1 VQVHVLGT
9 YLPFAFILVVS
20 TLVIQVFRVLYDQR
34 FDLKKFYYNEI
45 STLELDRPLVMDLG
59 WKSML
64 ILTLGV
70 WYISNRQKPVYL
82 VDFCTWEPPE
92 SWKVSPEVRT
102 T

>member
-70 WYISNRQKPVYL
+70 
-82 VDFCTWEPPE
+82 
-92 SWKVSPEVRT
+92 
-102 T
+102 